1 MIFGGMAM
9 AVRDAAPCY
18 APSVAGRSFL
28 QIPGPTNVPD
38 RLLDAMRLG
47 TINPRG
53 PEFPP
58 LLAGLQ
64 AGLRPLFGTS
74 AGEILLGAGSGSS
87 ALEGALVNVLAPGD
101 EVLAVSNGF
110 FGAWLADL
118 AGRLGLRVDHL
129 EVPIGTAVP
138 PELIE
143 ARLREDV
150 ERRVRAV
157 TVVHNETSTGVRN
170 DLAAI
175 RRALDAAGHPALL
188 VADTVS
194 SLGCMEV
201 RFDEWGLDV
210 AATGSQKGLMLPPG
224 VAISCVSERAL
235 AIGER
240 GGSPRGYYDWKE
252 QQAHRHG
259 GLLPVTPPTPLLF
272 GLREALRMLE
282 EEGLER
288 VFARHDRLAEAVR
301 RAVGA
306 WGLSLLCRDRAAASP
321 SVTAFEVPPG
331 LSSAAVVEGARQ
343 VNVEII
349 TGIEPLHEQ
358 LLRIGHMGWLNETEV
373 LGALGGIEVGLQRA
387 GFPVRPASGLQ
398 AAQEWFF
405 ESSADRV
412 PSR

>member
-1 MIFGGMAM
+1 MCGGMRM
-9 AVRDAAPCY
+9 AVRDVPPCY
-18 APSVAGRSFL
+18 APKVAGRYFL

-64 AGLRPLFGTS
+64 EGLRPLFGSS
-74 AGEILLGAGSGSS
+74 AGEIVLAAGSGSA

-129 EVPIGTAVP
+129 EVPVGTAVP
-138 PELIE
+138 AELIE
-143 ARLREDV
+143 ARLREDR
-150 ERRVRAV
+150 ERCVRAV

-170 DLAAI
+170 DLAAV
-175 RRALDAAGHPALL
+175 RAALDAVGHPALL

-201 RFDEWGLDV
+201 RFDDWGLDV

-224 VAISCVSERAL
+224 LAISCVSERAL

-252 QQAHRHG
+252 LQAHRHG

-272 GLREALRMLE
+272 GLRESLRMLD
-282 EEGLER
+282 EEGLEH
-288 VFARHDRLAEAVR
+288 VFARHERLAEAVR
-301 RAVGA
+301 RAVEA
-306 WGLSLLCRDRAAASP
+306 WGLTLLCRERAAASC
-321 SVTAFEVPPG
+321 SVTAFEVPSG
-331 LSSAAVVEGARQ
+331 LSAAAVVEEARRAS
-343 VNVEII
+343 VEII
-349 TGIEPLHEQ
+349 TGIEPLHER
-358 LLRIGHMGWLNETEV
+358 LLRIGHMGWLNESEV
-373 LGALGGIEVGLQRA
+373 LAALGGIELGLQRA